1 MQWHVNF
8 EVGMMTCRC
17 FTTVNHCCTPPR
29 KQWSFHIQVELKLV
43 REVNERVGGF
53 FYELLFVVLIR
64 IDGLIL
70 GFPLCFWKVKVYTC
84 TCSILITDTTWLQ
97 PDRTEP
103 NTGGKVV
110 LLGFSNVRLSLLL
123 FSLEAKTEDWPLKV
137 QNQENK
143 GSDSAVARWKR
154 WYWCLLINYW
164 RSNVNPLLKINC

>member
-1 MQWHVNF
+1 MYFVDTYNTIRTTLHVGEGDEELCRPENCICWYPSKFCLFASLSMQWHVNF

-103 NTGGKVV
+103 CKYRRESCATR
-110 LLGFSNVRLSLLL
+110 F
-123 FSLEAKTEDWPLKV
+123 F
-137 QNQENK
+137 
-143 GSDSAVARWKR
+143 
-154 WYWCLLINYW
+154 
-164 RSNVNPLLKINC
+164 

>member
-1 MQWHVNF
+1 MFHYCQSLLYTSPKTMKFSYSGWTKVSEGGQW
-8 EVGMMTCRC
+8 EGWR
-17 FTTVNHCCTPPR
+17 
-29 KQWSFHIQVELKLV
+29 L
-43 REVNERVGGF
+43 

-123 FSLEAKTEDWPLKV
+123 FSLEAKTEDWALKV